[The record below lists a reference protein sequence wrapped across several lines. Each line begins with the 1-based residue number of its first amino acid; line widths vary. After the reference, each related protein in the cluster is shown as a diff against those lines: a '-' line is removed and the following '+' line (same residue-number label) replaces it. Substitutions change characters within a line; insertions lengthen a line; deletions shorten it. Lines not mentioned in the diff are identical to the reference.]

1 MNYAIALGLMG
12 IGLLIG
18 IEGNISLIRSDIKR
32 ININVNGIAKQVGVP
47 DTVTDELKSLLL
59 EVKRIKA
66 IKRYREVTG
75 VGLIEAKEYVDS
87 LKEMELK

>member
-1 MNYAIALGLMG
+1 MNYAVALGLMG

-32 ININVNGIAKQVGVP
+32 INTNVNRIVEQVGVP
-47 DTVTDELKSLLL
+47 DTVTDELKSLIL
-59 EVKRIKA
+59 EGKRIKA

-75 VGLIEAKEYVDS
+75 LGLIEAKEYVDLLS
-87 LKEMELK
+87 ELN